1 MGSSGR
7 MARLQRDLARERKR
21 AGLGEEPDEAPTV
34 TASKKPPS
42 RKTAPTGPLPVM
54 APADGTPG
62 KRQ

>member
-1 MGSSGR
+1 MPETR
-7 MARLQRDLARERKR
+7 WTKLERK
-21 AGLGEEPDEAPTV
+21 LHGEEPDEEPAA